1 QVEEV
6 RFHNFKFHKPIVSYP
21 DSDAVDLV
29 IQFSDR
35 NGSLGAEILKR
46 FKVIFHY
53 QMESIFL
60 RKNSNFN
67 DKFAYNFSGL
77 DIITPY
83 PNFPVYTVY
92 NIRSGS
98 VAGRVG
104 LLKGDLIL
112 EIDDKKTITMSL
124 TEILERFEKR
134 ERLKLEIDR
143 NGKIMSV
150 YLDLKNELQ
159 LNE

>member
-1 QVEEV
+1 PLNLLIDSGASSAFSFYANTSPYIHIPEKNIPVLIGVGLSGQVPGVLGQVEEV

-29 IQFSDR
+29 IQFSNR

-67 DKFAYNFSGL
+67 DK
-77 DIITPY
+77 
-83 PNFPVYTVY
+83 
-92 NIRSGS
+92 
-98 VAGRVG
+98 
-104 LLKGDLIL
+104 
-112 EIDDKKTITMSL
+112 
-124 TEILERFEKR
+124 
-134 ERLKLEIDR
+134 
-143 NGKIMSV
+143 
-150 YLDLKNELQ
+150 
-159 LNE
+159 